1 MRIED
6 SMAPE
11 AGAAGHVV
19 DRESLQGA
27 TCGQRNIGVRVPR
40 SEIASWSARGGALE
54 DDGRFAA
61 VGGALPFVEA
71 AFLGYAEGG
80 GVIGVNQADSTGIGE
95 VAIAPGEDGG
105 YGFGGVAFAVHCGR
119 KNPAGFAKIFYG
131 RDDFA

>member
-1 MRIED
+1 MRIQN
-6 SMAPE
+6 SMGPQ
-11 AGAAGHVV
+11 AGSAGHVV

-54 DDGRFAA
+54 DDGGFAM

-80 GVIGVNQADSTGIGE
+80 GVIGVNQADGAGIGE
-95 VAIAPGEDGG
+95 ASVAPGEDGSD
-105 YGFGGVAFAVHCGR
+105 GFTGLAFAVPAATL
-119 KNPAGFAKIFYG
+119 NP
-131 RDDFA
+131 